1 MSEKE
6 ELKNEAYKGSRI
18 LFENDDFIFLKCNSY
33 EAAKYFAP
41 DSYLPKLWDNY
52 KDKDV
57 FILVDRKGNE
67 WKPTKSFTIIPHD
80 YSTDYLDEEFQRI
93 NPSTLFHWYP
103 EAEDIVYKHIPA
115 QDIYQ
120 ILRKVKSGNKFTSDT
135 LNRYD
140 DLVGGFKFNEKIP
153 GKSMVTLKFED
164 NEDYFKLFDL
174 SEGDL
179 WFLRNL
185 FSYYGNYDMGFYHSD
200 YAYEDWKEGYLLYD
214 FNPENRKKVFEIA
227 SLFDNTITE
236 INDDNTKKIAKIL
249 TSNFERETEWIID
262 EYQSLKEQCMS
273 ESAKQEVTAEICDP
287 FINYG
292 IFSKSGCFYSYV
304 TTVNVLLSLYKMSQ
318 NYDLTLSELLGT
330 IAKQKSVG
338 PYEEY
343 MYEFGCNDFDTETY
357 NREVS
362 RQLENISEKIED
374 SDMFTDIEEYK
385 KIVKQVLPKYDI
397 RKWYKTG
404 KNDGRSFWIEKIDP
418 NTNKIFIRTQKQFGD
433 LEQRSLTLDEFNSF
447 LYNFELFERKYLK
460 SRKNV

>member
-1 MSEKE
+1 
-6 ELKNEAYKGSRI
+6 
-18 LFENDDFIFLKCNSY
+18 
-33 EAAKYFAP
+33 
-41 DSYLPKLWDNY
+41 
-52 KDKDV
+52 
-57 FILVDRKGNE
+57 
-67 WKPTKSFTIIPHD
+67 
-80 YSTDYLDEEFQRI
+80 
-93 NPSTLFHWYP
+93 
-103 EAEDIVYKHIPA
+103 
-115 QDIYQ
+115 
-120 ILRKVKSGNKFTSDT
+120 
-135 LNRYD
+135 
-140 DLVGGFKFNEKIP
+140 
-153 GKSMVTLKFED
+153 MVTLKFED

-460 SRKNV
+460 SQKNV